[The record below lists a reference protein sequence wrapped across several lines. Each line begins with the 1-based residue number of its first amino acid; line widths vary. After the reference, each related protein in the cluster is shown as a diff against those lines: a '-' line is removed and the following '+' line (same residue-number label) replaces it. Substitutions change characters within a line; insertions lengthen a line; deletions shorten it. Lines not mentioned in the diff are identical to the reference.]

1 MQSTSVGRGTFT
13 ESLQNE
19 VNKRSEIRQTSR
31 WNGNLRHHNT
41 ETSVN
46 QSDMDDQSQM
56 NETSASTMYITGTED
71 ITSDT
76 PTVAFY
82 KKRPFWWES
91 GPSFRGDH
99 SLMRPHNFH
108 HSCVPDPRHCSVR
121 STSRLVVPVDAR
133 VKYRL
138 EAGRSDLIGV
148 WTRLKV
154 QARIERPTT
163 ALSGNSIVSM
173 LPQMQVELE
182 EVNPHLRGGRVEN
195 HFGKTTPSS
204 PDRDSN
210 LDLPVLSSRA
220 QHDKR
225 DKFDNAGW
233 SRLPIASYP
242 ITPPY
247 DITESEEIWQQLTQK
262 SEAGR
267 GTRTTQEG
275 ASGGLFINNS
285 VTRVTAGPSV
295 YRGTSV
301 CLQLLQQSTFEKT
314 DYSHSILSK
323 YYNKELAPD
332 VKQIPNM
339 SRRSIH
345 GSLDHSMPVSSL
357 AERRAWSARYQSRTS
372 SQGASAGSSSY
383 SYRRYER
390 LSHDSGDEYMDEV
403 NERLVSDHQSWSIF
417 RTLSIFIRTVL
428 TTIVT
433 SITSVYYSALSKFT
447 GRSRSI
453 TPNARL
459 YQSVRYADVQRS
471 WFDRVFLQIYLHLCR
486 RLLWDT
492 QLLAGLGHYIPRK
505 NSNLLALIL
514 LPPLLLLG
522 WWLFTSKQEWPLIP
536 VIGNMTA
543 NVASWLPAVPFL
555 AFGSTTYKQLD
566 TDTAGQI
573 VSEPAL
579 ATGGETYNHLET
591 VLAWEQMPAG
601 LSLEQLKMQQTAY
614 EAQQLHLTS
623 SLKRCC
629 DRPPP
634 IIPIA
639 DIRDHVTL
647 FVQEL
652 LVNTEQN
659 VRSWIQSTSDALDKL
674 EVSVA
679 NLTNER
685 HTEKIQQSAN
695 EQSMRSFIAN
705 TVSDKIH
712 NEFLRQQSTFS
723 PILSS
728 TDSGD
733 NMGLSIDQV
742 RHIVREALSI
752 YDADKTGQV
761 DYALESS
768 GGSILSTRCTEVY
781 FSDTSRVYVF
791 NIPVP
796 FLSSTNSPSVIIKPG
811 MSPGECW
818 AFRGSQGSVVIQLAA
833 LIHISSF
840 TLEHIPRSL
849 AIQGRID
856 SAPKD
861 FSVWG
866 LSHENDMDPLKLGT
880 YMYLQNSTSLQFF
893 NVQSTNA
900 PPFNIVEL
908 KVDSNHGHLEYT
920 CLYRFRVHGTFVS
933 K

>member
-1 MQSTSVGRGTFT
+1 M
-13 ESLQNE
+13 
-19 VNKRSEIRQTSR
+19 K
-31 WNGNLRHHNT
+31 
-41 ETSVN
+41 N
-46 QSDMDDQSQM
+46 Q
-56 NETSASTMYITGTED
+56 
-71 ITSDT
+71 
-76 PTVAFY
+76 
-82 KKRPFWWES
+82 
-91 GPSFRGDH
+91 PSW
-99 SLMRPHNFH
+99 P
-108 HSCVPDPRHCSVR
+108 C
-121 STSRLVVPVDAR
+121 
-133 VKYRL
+133 
-138 EAGRSDLIGV
+138 
-148 WTRLKV
+148 
-154 QARIERPTT
+154 
-163 ALSGNSIVSM
+163 
-173 LPQMQVELE
+173 
-182 EVNPHLRGGRVEN
+182 
-195 HFGKTTPSS
+195 
-204 PDRDSN
+204 RDSN
-210 LDLPVLSSRA
+210 LDLPVTALSRRDETASPRA
-220 QHDKR
+220 H
-225 DKFDNAGW
+225 
-233 SRLPIASYP
+233 
-242 ITPPY
+242 
-247 DITESEEIWQQLTQK
+247 
-262 SEAGR
+262 
-267 GTRTTQEG
+267 
-275 ASGGLFINNS
+275 
-285 VTRVTAGPSV
+285 
-295 YRGTSV
+295 
-301 CLQLLQQSTFEKT
+301 CTFEKT

-390 LSHDSGDEYMDEV
+390 LNHDSGDEYMDEV
-403 NERLVSDHQSWSIF
+403 TERLVSDHKSWSIF
-417 RTLSIFIRTVL
+417 RTLSTFIRTVL
-428 TTIVT
+428 MTIVM

-492 QLLAGLGHYIPRK
+492 QILTGLGHYIPRK
-505 NSNLLALIL
+505 NSNLLALVL

-543 NVASWLPAVPFL
+543 NVVSWLPTVPFL
-555 AFGSTTYKQLD
+555 AFGRTTYKPLD
-566 TDTAGQI
+566 TDTEDQI

-579 ATGGETYNHLET
+579 ATDGETYDRLET
-591 VLAWEQMPAG
+591 VLAGEQMPAG
-601 LSLEQLKMQQTAY
+601 VSWEQLRTQQTAN
-614 EAQQLHLTS
+614 EIKMEDPRVSWLLAELGILKDQLEQHTSHWSIWEGFQEKEERKQQKQGHDSAFFRRKSQFLEAQIRLLKAQQLHLTS

-659 VRSWIQSTSDALDKL
+659 VQSWIQSTSDALDKL

-695 EQSMRSFIAN
+695 EQSIRSFIAN

-712 NEFLRQQSTFS
+712 YEFLRQQSTFS

-733 NMGLSIDQV
+733 NMGLSLDQV

-796 FLSSTNSPSVIIKPG
+796 FLSATNSPSVIIKPG